1 MKQASS
7 PYEACFVSR
16 CTRMNWLM
24 KPYVFFEGY
33 KGVKKAARLS
43 RFFYAF
49 ISLKKHIRVHQPIYT
64 GA

>member
-24 KPYVFFEGY
+24 KPYVFFVGY
-33 KGVKKAARLS
+33 KRIKE
-43 RFFYAF
+43 
-49 ISLKKHIRVHQPIYT
+49 
-64 GA
+64 GASF